1 MTGPVVLHG
10 AATAVEVLRRDWS
23 TMEQVALGLT
33 ARGIPFDTFSRSP
46 PPHSPPAVEEAVSS
60 YRGLGMRPKG
70 FQGTPSEYALY
81 ESIRNRIFRSR
92 RGRRALM
99 FGGILA
105 RLARGIVDPQ
115 TVCAG
120 PTKNV
125 YVGRRCIW
133 DGLSNSSAYWDDPF
147 TQEEVET
154 ICGFYEVDTGQRIII
169 YNSLIALIVL
179 SDRFT

>member
-1 MTGPVVLHG
+1 
-10 AATAVEVLRRDWS
+10 
-23 TMEQVALGLT
+23 
-33 ARGIPFDTFSRSP
+33 
-46 PPHSPPAVEEAVSS
+46 
-60 YRGLGMRPKG
+60 MRPKG

-169 YNSLIALIVL
+169 YISLIALIVL